1 MIFKI
6 LGAGILLAFTSF
18 VLSELGFRG
27 KRTVSVL
34 GLILILSSVGEG
46 IGGLLESVLGLCD
59 TAGITDA
66 AECAAKIV
74 GAGYLFGICSDI
86 ASELGEPLVSKG
98 LLTAGRVEML
108 LIATPYFVGV
118 IKLGTEL
125 IK

>member
-1 MIFKI
+1 M
-6 LGAGILLAFTSF
+6 LLAFTSF

-59 TAGITDA
+59 AAGITDA